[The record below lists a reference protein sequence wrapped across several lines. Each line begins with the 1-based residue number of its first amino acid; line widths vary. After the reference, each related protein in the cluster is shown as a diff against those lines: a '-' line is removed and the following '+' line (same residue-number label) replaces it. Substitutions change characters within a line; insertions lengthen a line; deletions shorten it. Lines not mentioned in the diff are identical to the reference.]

1 MLLPL
6 PLHNHI
12 AVLTPTVIVDKKI
25 SQVVPQLIKLIPTLS
40 AEPEALTEVL
50 HALGN
55 FAEVA
60 DGRFKESIGSLPA
73 TFER

>member
-1 MLLPL
+1 M
-6 PLHNHI
+6 
-12 AVLTPTVIVDKKI
+12 
-25 SQVVPQLIKLIPTLS
+25 PQLIKLIPALG

-60 DGRFKESIGSLPA
+60 EGRFKEQIGSLPT